1 MSASPAV
8 SDVTGGGV
16 GGWGGGVMFS
26 ARLEQEELA
35 LVQRLELGSGSERGE
50 KRER

>member
-1 MSASPAV
+1 
-8 SDVTGGGV
+8 
-16 GGWGGGVMFS
+16 MFS